1 MHRRLQIATPPVIPE
16 PQSSLEPKKKAE
28 IPHSRGISAFFSVL
42 RPGLSSRLVV
52 NLPALQELGR
62 FRSAV
67 VDDLAAAQVKGADG
81 GHLLLAEA
89 EIPDAEVFLHPLPVG
104 GLGDDDHAALG
115 VPAQG
120 HLGGGLAIA
129 FPLDRRVVPCYFSI

>member
-1 MHRRLQIATPPVIPE
+1 MD
-16 PQSSLEPKKKAE
+16 
-28 IPHSRGISAFFSVL
+28 
-42 RPGLSSRLVV
+42 
-52 NLPALQELGR
+52 LPAVQELCPLCG
-62 FRSAV
+62 AV

-81 GHLLLAEA
+81 GHLLLAGA
-89 EIPDAEVFLHPLPVG
+89 GIPDAEVFLHPLPVG